1 MSELRKIW
9 FKGKV
14 FYVDPKLQ
22 EIRNVKN
29 PHDSYSFE
37 EYCEIRKEA
46 VGLGCG
52 TCQIH
57 GGCEL

>member
-22 EIRNVKN
+22 ELRNVEN
-29 PHDSYSFE
+29 PHESVSFE
-37 EYCEIRKEA
+37 EYCDSRKELS
-46 VGLGCG
+46 LGCG
-52 TCQIH
+52 GCQIH